1 MVLAQHA
8 LRALNIYLFLLLMLK
23 LDVLSLARPITNW
36 RVLALAD
43 SLSEEY
49 VKKLCSAAWNGD
61 K

>member
-43 SLSEEY
+43 SLSEE
-49 VKKLCSAAWNGD
+49 
-61 K
+61 